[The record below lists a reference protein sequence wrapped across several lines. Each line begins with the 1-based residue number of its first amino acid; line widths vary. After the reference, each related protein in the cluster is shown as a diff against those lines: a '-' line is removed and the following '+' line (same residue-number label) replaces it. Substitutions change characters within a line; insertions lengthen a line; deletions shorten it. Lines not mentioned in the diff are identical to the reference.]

1 MAMTA
6 RREVMRQFLMFALL
20 GLSFVIGFTAIA
32 VTIWP
37 HITAPSEG
45 TALLKEVP

>member
-1 MAMTA
+1 
-6 RREVMRQFLMFALL
+6 MRQFLLFTIL

-37 HITAPSEG
+37 HISAPAEH

>member
-1 MAMTA
+1 
-6 RREVMRQFLMFALL
+6 MRQLLIVTLL

-37 HITAPSEG
+37 HISAQPEQ

>member
-1 MAMTA
+1 MK
-6 RREVMRQFLMFALL
+6 QFLMFTLL

-37 HITAPSEG
+37 HISAPSEH
-45 TALLKEVP
+45 TVLLKEVP